1 MFDAALKM
9 ALSALVGT
17 LAPPAPPLDVL
28 QCAVSLQLPV
38 PPTQYDNI
46 QPPAPNPDANI
57 IFPIMFAKQQGRL
70 VITGSATGTDFSY
83 YRLQYGQGL
92 NPETWTQIGSDL
104 NNPVKSD
111 KLAEWDTTGLK
122 GLYSLQLLVIRTDHS
137 LQTATVQISL
147 TNP

>member
-1 MFDAALKM
+1 MR
-9 ALSALVGT
+9 V
-17 LAPPAPPLDVL
+17 PPEA
-28 QCAVSLQLPV
+28 QAWAKAVNLPV

-122 GLYSLQLLVIRTDHS
+122 GLYSLQLLVVRTDHS

>member
-1 MFDAALKM
+1 MR
-9 ALSALVGT
+9 
-17 LAPPAPPLDVL
+17 
-28 QCAVSLQLPV
+28 V
-38 PPTQYDNI
+38 PPEAQAWAKSVNLPMPPSQYDNI
-46 QPPAPNPDANI
+46 QPPLPNPEANI
-57 IFPIMFAKQQGRL
+57 TSPNMFANLQGL
-70 VITGSATGTDFSY
+70 LTITGNAAGADFSY

-122 GLYSLQLLVIRTDHS
+122 GLYSLQLLVVRTDHS